1 MGYLLL
7 AKPVNSTEWT
17 YGKWFSTHG
26 EAQFWVHTIPAG
38 TYSYKIMEI
47 NENLL
52 KEKDSGTNVPE
63 AKPTFAEDDDIPSE
77 VITPQCNLDEEC
89 ESCQ

>member
-7 AKPVNSTEWT
+7 AKPVSSAGWT

-47 NENLL
+47 NDTVL
-52 KEKDSGTNVPE
+52 KEINSGTNIPE
-63 AKPTFAEDDDIPSE
+63 ATPQFKEDEDIPHE
-77 VITPQCNLDEEC
+77 VIKPQCNLDEEC